1 MNLNFSFFRD
11 FLVSVFEFSNDRAKQ
26 VVRVGQIL
34 NVIIA
39 LTADLDEFLEHL
51 GVGQHSK
58 AVVVLTKLEQNRVG
72 VQSLFKI
79 VFVF

>member
-1 MNLNFSFFRD
+1 MNLNLSFFRD

-39 LTADLDEFLEHL
+39 LAADLDEFLEHL
-51 GVGQHSK
+51 GVG
-58 AVVVLTKLEQNRVG
+58 
-72 VQSLFKI
+72 
-79 VFVF
+79 

>member
-1 MNLNFSFFRD
+1 LNLNLSFFRD

-51 GVGQHSK
+51 WVG
-58 AVVVLTKLEQNRVG
+58 
-72 VQSLFKI
+72 
-79 VFVF
+79 